1 MSGAFRFLLL
11 YSLKNRILSRLR
23 RLRSPKYLISVLA
36 GLGYLA
42 FVFFK
47 YPLRAA
53 PAPDRDALQLLEAV
67 FTVLLTLVT
76 LYHWVFSTRGK
87 VFDEAEVQILF
98 PAPVSRADVLQYR
111 IARAQPGIL
120 FGSLVTFL
128 VFSRGGIVWRPEF
141 LLVTI
146 WLVYSFLSI
155 FRIAVWLTPHTP
167 AGRKLRPRISRIVFV
182 AAIGCA
188 LWIWRFLPPPAASDL
203 TPQSLLSWL
212 HLVTNSGP
220 LFLFLLPFRI
230 LLRPAFAPG
239 FFEFVMLLI
248 PGLIILA
255 AVYWWILLCSGG
267 LESAVLGKMREAPRE
282 PKRRRAQPFALKPA
296 GAPFIAIYWKNLL
309 LAGRFSGR
317 KAITLSAVMVAIL
330 ILALNLVGSET
341 ASAITGALAVALAG
355 FLTFL
360 GPVLLRED
368 LRTDLT
374 HAGLL
379 KTYPLSG
386 REIVLGEVLAPATR
400 LTLMQWALIFI
411 AASVLPNTEE
421 VSYSAPQRF
430 YAGAAAFLLL
440 PCLGFIGTLVQNA
453 SALLLPGWIQL
464 GKEHK
469 QGIEAMGERLISS
482 IATAVSLVIAAVP
495 GALVFTLVLIPG
507 YRVAGQAIIP
517 VAALASAVVLIA
529 EAVLGIMWLGKLFDR
544 FDPSKE
550 LDSGI

>member
-1 MSGAFRFLLL
+1 M
-11 YSLKNRILSRLR
+11 
-23 RLRSPKYLISVLA
+23 
-36 GLGYLA
+36 
-42 FVFFK
+42 
-47 YPLRAA
+47 
-53 PAPDRDALQLLEAV
+53 
-67 FTVLLTLVT
+67 
-76 LYHWVFSTRGK
+76 
-87 VFDEAEVQILF
+87 
-98 PAPVSRADVLQYR
+98 
-111 IARAQPGIL
+111 
-120 FGSLVTFL
+120 
-128 VFSRGGIVWRPEF
+128 
-141 LLVTI
+141 
-146 WLVYSFLSI
+146 
-155 FRIAVWLTPHTP
+155 
-167 AGRKLRPRISRIVFV
+167 
-182 AAIGCA
+182 
-188 LWIWRFLPPPAASDL
+188 
-203 TPQSLLSWL
+203 
-212 HLVTNSGP
+212 
-220 LFLFLLPFRI
+220 
-230 LLRPAFAPG
+230 
-239 FFEFVMLLI
+239 
-248 PGLIILA
+248 
-255 AVYWWILLCSGG
+255 
-267 LESAVLGKMREAPRE
+267 
-282 PKRRRAQPFALKPA
+282 
-296 GAPFIAIYWKNLL
+296 
-309 LAGRFSGR
+309 
-317 KAITLSAVMVAIL
+317 
-330 ILALNLVGSET
+330 
-341 ASAITGALAVALAG
+341 
-355 FLTFL
+355 
-360 GPVLLRED
+360 LLRED

-421 VSYSAPQRF
+421 VSYSAAQRF